1 MNELPLLAEYADG
14 GSQQAFG
21 ALVDQYIDL
30 VYSAARRQVRDAHL
44 AEDVTQAVFIVLAQ
58 KAKSIPRDRPLSA
71 WLLKTTSYTAAN
83 ARRLRSRRQDYERKA
98 AEMAA
103 EMERANQGET
113 KETGWEE
120 LTPLLDEGLHR
131 LKATDRS
138 ALLLR
143 FFEHK

>member
-1 MNELPLLAEYADG
+1 MDETPLLRQYAKG
-14 GSQQAFG
+14 GSPEAFRT
-21 ALVDQYIDL
+21 LVDRYVDL

-44 AEDVTQAVFIVLAQ
+44 AEDVTQAVFIVLAE
-58 KAKSIPRDRPLSA
+58 KAGSIPDNRPLSA

-83 ARRLRSRRQDYERKA
+83 ARRLRSRRQGHERKA

-103 EMERANQGET
+103 EMERANQGEE

-131 LKATDRS
+131 LKAT
-138 ALLLR
+138 
-143 FFEHK
+143 